1 MAEPREAESQEPE
14 SQETETQEPESQETE
29 SQETESQ
36 ETETQETESQEPAS
50 RETESRQSEDQQL
63 IQQSAAGDREA
74 LEELYTRYGTAIYSM
89 ARYMLRNEAVAEEA
103 TQEVFLNIWL
113 KAASYNAERGRPKAW
128 VMSVAHHKIVDIIR
142 SRRRNIA
149 AAHPTDYET
158 LESLPSSQR
167 ATDEQAITNLEGER
181 IRKALAIL
189 PPAQREVIDLAY
201 FHGFSQS
208 EIAEKL
214 DQPLGTVKTR
224 VRLAMQKLRVEL
236 EENVGD

>member
-1 MAEPREAESQEPE
+1 MAEFREPETREPVIREPKLREPELREPELREAED
-14 SQETETQEPESQETE
+14 
-29 SQETESQ
+29 
-36 ETETQETESQEPAS
+36 
-50 RETESRQSEDQQL
+50 REL
-63 IQQSAAGDREA
+63 IYGSAAGDKEA
-74 LEELYTRYGTAIYSM
+74 LEELYSRYGTAVYSM
-89 ARYMLRNEAVAEEA
+89 ARYMLRNEALAEEA

-113 KAASYNAERGRPKAW
+113 KSASYNAERGRPKAW

-149 AAHPTDYET
+149 MAHPTDYET
-158 LESLPSSQR
+158 LETLPSSQR
-167 ATDEQAITNLEGER
+167 ATDEQAITNLEGAR

-201 FHGFSQS
+201 FHGLSQS
-208 EIAEKL
+208 EIARKL

-236 EENVGD
+236 EENVGN

>member
-1 MAEPREAESQEPE
+1 MAEFRETAPGDTEVREAETREAES
-14 SQETETQEPESQETE
+14 
-29 SQETESQ
+29 
-36 ETETQETESQEPAS
+36 
-50 RETESRQSEDQQL
+50 RELEDRQL
-63 IQQSAAGDREA
+63 IHQSAAGEKEA
-74 LEELYTRYGTAIYSM
+74 LEELYSRYGTAVYSM
-89 ARYMLRNEAVAEEA
+89 ARYMLRNEALAEEA

-149 AAHPTDYET
+149 MANPTDYEI

-181 IRKALAIL
+181 IRKSLAIL
-189 PPAQREVIDLAY
+189 PPAQREVIELAY
-201 FHGFSQS
+201 FQGLSQS
-208 EIAEKL
+208 EIAQKL

>member
-1 MAEPREAESQEPE
+1 MAE
-14 SQETETQEPESQETE
+14 
-29 SQETESQ
+29 
-36 ETETQETESQEPAS
+36 S
-50 RETESRQSEDQQL
+50 RETESREAESRETESRIPETESREVESQEAESREAESRELEDQLL
-63 IQQSAAGDREA
+63 IQQSASGEKEA
-74 LEELYTRYGTAIYSM
+74 LEELYSRYGAPVYSM
-89 ARYMLRNEAVAEEA
+89 ARYMLRNEALAEEA

-149 AAHPTDYET
+149 TAHPTDYET

-208 EIAEKL
+208 EIAQKL

-224 VRLAMQKLRVEL
+224 IRLAMQKLRVEL

>member
-1 MAEPREAESQEPE
+1 MAEFRNAEFSDDKIREDKF
-14 SQETETQEPESQETE
+14 
-29 SQETESQ
+29 
-36 ETETQETESQEPAS
+36 
-50 RETESRQSEDQQL
+50 RELEDQQL
-63 IQQSAAGDREA
+63 IQQSAAGEKEA
-74 LEELYTRYGTAIYSM
+74 LEELYSRYGTAVYSM
-89 ARYMLRNEAVAEEA
+89 ARYMLRNEALAEEA
-103 TQEVFLNIWL
+103 AQEVFLNIWL

-149 AAHPTDYET
+149 MAHPNDYET
-158 LESLPSSQR
+158 LELMPSSQR
-167 ATDEQAITNLEGER
+167 ATDDQALTNLEGER

-201 FHGFSQS
+201 FHGLSQS
-208 EIAEKL
+208 EIAQKL

-236 EENVGD
+236 EENGGD